1 MSDQPVV
8 VFATFVPAEGRADAV
23 ATILRRMRT
32 ATREEP
38 GNEQYDLFRSERD
51 GRTTFHLI
59 ERYTDGEALQAH
71 RDSDHYRAYRAE
83 IPDLLA
89 EPIGVLVLTEV
100 D

>member
-1 MSDQPVV
+1 MSEQPVL
-8 VFATFVPAEGRADAV
+8 VFASFMPRQEQADAV
-23 ATILRRMRT
+23 ADILRRMRT

-38 GNEQYDLFRSERD
+38 GNEQYDLFSAERD

-59 ERYTDGEALQAH
+59 ERYSDAEALDAH
-71 RDSDHYRAYRAE
+71 RATAHYKAYRAE
-83 IPDLLA
+83 IPDLLE